1 MWTDPRG
8 TIVIAPRRPVHAVP
22 AHGGRAR
29 TTELEPS
36 APTVASPTFA
46 ALGLSPASLAAV
58 ASAGFPSPTEI
69 QALAIPPALAGRDVV
84 GQARTGTG
92 KTAAF
97 ALPILDRLGPSG
109 PVQAIV
115 ITPTRELALQVAG
128 EFQRF
133 GHARGAR
140 VAAVYGGQPLGPQAA
155 QLHRGT
161 DVVVGTPGRLLDHL
175 RRRTL
180 SLAGVRFLVLDE
192 CDRMLDLGF
201 RDDIDDIVRHT
212 ARGRQTMLFSA
223 TIPPEVER
231 LAARYLRD
239 PERVFTAPEKLTVDE
254 VEQSYV
260 SVDGERKLPLLLEIL
275 RREDPPMML
284 VFARTRAAVKKL
296 CPRLA
301 RAGVDAREIHG
312 DLDQNQRER
321 VMGAFRRGEFRVLVA
336 TDVASRGLDISG
348 ISHIVNYD
356 LPDEAED
363 YVHRIGRTARMGRAG
378 RAIAFVT
385 REQGPL
391 LTEIEKLINREIPE
405 ESLEGFVAGDGI
417 GEPEAPK
424 APPAPIAWRHV
435 AAKRHRRRRRR

>member
-1 MWTDPRG
+1 MTDPPP
-8 TIVIAPRRPVHAVP
+8 APP
-22 AHGGRAR
+22 ALA
-29 TTELEPS
+29 S
-36 APTVASPTFA
+36 APVVGFG
-46 ALGLSPASLAAV
+46 ALGLSPQSLSAV
-58 ASAGFPSPTEI
+58 ASAGFAEPTQI

-97 ALPILDRLGPSG
+97 ALPILDRLGPRG
-109 PVQAIV
+109 PVQGLV

-140 VAAVYGGQPLGPQAA
+140 VAAVYGGQPLGPQAT
-155 QLHRGT
+155 QLHRGAE
-161 DVVVGTPGRLLDHL
+161 VVVGTPGRLLDHL

-180 SLAGVRFLVLDE
+180 SLADLRALVLDE

-201 RDDIDDIVRHT
+201 REDIDDIVRRT
-212 ARGRQTMLFSA
+212 PATRQTMLFSA
-223 TIPPEVER
+223 TIPPEVVR

-239 PERVFTAPEKLTVDE
+239 PARIFTAPEKLTVDE

-260 SVDGERKLPLLLEIL
+260 SVSSERKLPLLLELL
-275 RREDPPMML
+275 RREQPPLTL

-296 CPRLA
+296 APRLSH
-301 RAGVDAREIHG
+301 AGVDAREIHG

-321 VMGAFRRGEFRVLVA
+321 VMEAFRRGEFRVLVA

-356 LPDEAED
+356 LPDDPED
-363 YVHRIGRTARMGRAG
+363 YVHRIGRTARMGAAG

-391 LTEIEKLINREIPE
+391 LTEIEKLINHMIRE
-405 ESLEGFVAGDGI
+405 ESLEGFEAGDGI
-417 GEPEAPK
+417 GLPEAPK
-424 APPAPIAWRHV
+424 LPPAPIGWRHV
-435 AAKRHRRRRRR
+435 AAKRRGRRRRR